1 MGEEK
6 VQAHELTLMATK
18 MMQLHDNEFSLAMA
32 QKNRSVCP

>member
-6 VQAHELTLMATK
+6 VQAHELTLISTK
-18 MMQLHDNEFSLAMA
+18 MMQLHDNEFSLAMT